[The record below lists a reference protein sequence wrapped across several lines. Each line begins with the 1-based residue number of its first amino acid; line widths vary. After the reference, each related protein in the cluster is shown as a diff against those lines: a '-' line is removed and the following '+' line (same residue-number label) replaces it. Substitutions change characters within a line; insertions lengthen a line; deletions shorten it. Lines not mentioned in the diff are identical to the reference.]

1 MSKKR
6 EAVSR
11 LRKELAEFSNRSFNR
26 GLVSGAGGNIS
37 VKIPDTDQVLI
48 TPTGVSLADVDPK
61 ANLLVRLDGTILESL
76 FDFKPS
82 KETSFHLVVYQLRP
96 DVGAV
101 SHVHPPY
108 ATAYANKERSLPLVT
123 VNSRIILQ
131 EVPCI
136 GCAAPGSQELRD
148 FVHGGITQYLLAKA
162 FLMKE
167 HGILAL
173 GPDLKTAYYISDLV
187 EDTAKIAFLTE
198 HIRRGE

>member
-1 MSKKR
+1 MADR
-6 EAVSR
+6 NETIVR
-11 LRKELAEFSNRSFNR
+11 LREELADFSRRSFTR

-37 VKIPDTDQVLI
+37 VRIPGTDQVLI
-48 TPTGVSLADVDPK
+48 TPTGVSLGDVD
-61 ANLLVRLDGTILESL
+61 AELNLLVHVDGTMLENPCGL
-76 FDFKPS
+76 KPS
-82 KETSFHLVVYQLRP
+82 KETGFHLVVYQLRP

-108 ATAYANKERSLPLVT
+108 ATAYSNKERPLPLVT

-136 GCAAPGSQELRD
+136 DCAAPGSQELCD
-148 FVHGGITQYLLAKA
+148 FVQGGVRKYPLAKA
-162 FLMKE
+162 LLMKE

-173 GPDLKTAYYISDLV
+173 GPDLRTAYYIADLV

-198 HIRRGE
+198 NIKNR